1 MVILHPFYDLSNEVI
16 VNRKKVIVNRKKVI
30 VRDVNPHGYSL
41 SGLLK
46 GLKSYSRRTS
56 SVSSYFSTPPEGAGK
71 GPRLYGGRG
80 SAAHRRSAAALA
92 CSVGVALTG
101 HPRSFAFGFSP
112 RTQIAPTVISMAGRG
127 LPVCWCAKPRAGGS
141 GF

>member
-46 GLKSYSRRTS
+46 GFKSYSRRTA
-56 SVSSYFSTPPEGAGK
+56 SVSSYFSTPPRGQEKAPAFAAVCGRIRRPSAGYALPY
-71 GPRLYGGRG
+71 GHAYRRGGYRLTPSGLRALLTVYVCRNPAP
-80 SAAHRRSAAALA
+80 SRDAAAD
-92 CSVGVALTG
+92 
-101 HPRSFAFGFSP
+101 
-112 RTQIAPTVISMAGRG
+112 
-127 LPVCWCAKPRAGGS
+127 LPSLYLGKLNPLD
-141 GF
+141 